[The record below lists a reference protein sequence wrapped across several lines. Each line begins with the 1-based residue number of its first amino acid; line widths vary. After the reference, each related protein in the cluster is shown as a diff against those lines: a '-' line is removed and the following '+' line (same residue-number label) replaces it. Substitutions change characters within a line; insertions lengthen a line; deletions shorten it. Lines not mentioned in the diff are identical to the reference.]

1 MKCVICDLRRSKR
14 FCPAKSGLICPQCC
28 GEKRVIEIDCPE
40 SCGYLKAGRERQV
53 EEYGKR
59 LRALK
64 PDDPDKIRQLL
75 YDHQDSVAQL
85 EYALARERLSDRDLT
100 DNDVI
105 AAADTLLETYRT
117 EDKGVLYEKTCDDLR
132 VETLRRELRK
142 AIESLRNPQGDAG
155 RGVVD
160 PASKRL
166 PLSAA
171 IDCLEFIKLVA
182 SSFLADRRS
191 VSSYIDFLARL
202 MPREEKRSSILMP

>member
-1 MKCVICDLRRSKR
+1 M
-14 FCPAKSGLICPQCC
+14 
-28 GEKRVIEIDCPE
+28 
-40 SCGYLKAGRERQV
+40 

-85 EYALARERLSDRDLT
+85 EYVLARERLSDRDLT